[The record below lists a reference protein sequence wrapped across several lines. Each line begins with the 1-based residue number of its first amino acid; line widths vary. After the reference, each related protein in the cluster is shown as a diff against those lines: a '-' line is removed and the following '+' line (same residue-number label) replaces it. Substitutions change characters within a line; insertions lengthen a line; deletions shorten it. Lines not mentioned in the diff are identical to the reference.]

1 MTKVSKR
8 KKNFKKYWQLYLFLA
23 LPLVYLLVFKYY
35 PMLGA
40 QIAFKEF
47 RPQYGIWGS
56 EWVGFDNFITF
67 FKSNNFYIM
76 LRNTVVISLM
86 NLVFFFPAPVL
97 LSILMNEIRGE
108 KFKRLTQTIVYLPHF
123 LSWVVIA
130 GLTFFLFSSDIGL
143 INKIILATGGET
155 VGFLSDPDLFWWFL
169 LGQNIW
175 KEIGWNSIIFLAA
188 ITQID
193 LAMYEAALIDGATRM
208 QKIRYITLPSIAPT
222 IITMFI
228 IRLGNVF
235 DVSFE
240 QILMMKNSFVMD
252 VAEVFDTY
260 SYTQGI
266 MQGNFSTAIT
276 VGIFKGVVS
285 VILVILSNK
294 IIKQLGYDGIY

>member
-1 MTKVSKR
+1 M
-8 KKNFKKYWQLYLFLA
+8 
-23 LPLVYLLVFKYY
+23 
-35 PMLGA
+35 
-40 QIAFKEF
+40 IA
-47 RPQYGIWGS
+47 R
-56 EWVGFDNFITF
+56 
-67 FKSNNFYIM
+67 
-76 LRNTVVISLM
+76 
-86 NLVFFFPAPVL
+86 
-97 LSILMNEIRGE
+97 
-108 KFKRLTQTIVYLPHF
+108 
-123 LSWVVIA
+123 
-130 GLTFFLFSSDIGL
+130 LTFFLFSSDIGL
-143 INKIILATGGET
+143 INKIFLDSGGET